1 MKMPVASSRDGILLI
16 YSIAI
21 VPHIKTYG
29 IYEVRCKV
37 RLDVLHWILVAITR
51 LARFATGF

>member
-1 MKMPVASSRDGILLI
+1 MPIASSRDGILLI
-16 YSIAI
+16 CSIAI